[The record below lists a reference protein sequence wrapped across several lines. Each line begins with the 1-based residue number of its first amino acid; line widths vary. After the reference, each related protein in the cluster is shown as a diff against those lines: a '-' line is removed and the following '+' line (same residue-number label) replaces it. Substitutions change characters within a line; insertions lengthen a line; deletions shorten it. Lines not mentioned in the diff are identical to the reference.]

1 MKLKQMSIPAII
13 LVTVLLITGCSNNPY
28 NTGSN
33 PYAGEKAQVGL
44 VTGAAAGAA
53 IGALTSSKKDRGK
66 GALIGA
72 GAGAVLGGTT
82 GYALDKNEQN
92 RRYNQQ
98 TNYPQYY

>member
-92 RRYNQQ
+92 RRYSQQ